1 MKHYSWLR
9 TKQTSFLFKFIRCI
23 VYWGFKIFY
32 RHKIYGLGHFY
43 QGPALI
49 AANHTSFLDP
59 PIVSVSSPQEVHFL
73 ARKTLF
79 KNPLFGLLIRKLNS
93 HPVSGQAE
101 DVAVFKTIV
110 ALLKE
115 RKKVIIFPEGKRS
128 FNGEI
133 GEIKPGIALL
143 LARTEAAVI
152 PAYIHGA
159 YEIWSR
165 KRALPKL
172 FGKTAIVF
180 GSPIFYDNSKGKD
193 RKVAQKEV
201 TENLQNALH
210 ALKAWYDAG
219 AKGAPP

>member
-9 TKQTSFLFKFIRCI
+9 TKNTSILFKWIRF
-23 VYWGFKIFY
+23 VVFWLFKVFY
-32 RHKIYGLGHFY
+32 RNEIYGLGHFY
-43 QGPALI
+43 PGPALI

-59 PIVSVSSPQEVHFL
+59 PIVSISAPQEVHFL

-79 KNPLFGLLIRKLNS
+79 NNPLFGLLIRKLNS

-110 ALLKE
+110 GLLKE
-115 RKKVIIFPEGKRS
+115 KKKVIIFPEGKRS
-128 FNGEI
+128 FNGQI

-152 PAYIHGA
+152 PTYIHGTF
-159 YEIWSR
+159 EIWSR

-172 FGKTAIVF
+172 FGKTAVVF
-180 GSPIFYDNSKGKD
+180 GSPIFYNHNTKD
-193 RKVAQKEV
+193 RKESQREV
-201 TENLQNALH
+201 TEKLHQALFD
-210 ALKAWYDAG
+210 LKAWYESG
-219 AKGAPP
+219 AKGTPP

>member
-1 MKHYSWLR
+1 MKHYSWLK
-9 TKQTSFLFKFIRCI
+9 TKQTSFLFKFVRF
-23 VYWGFKIFY
+23 VVFWAFKVFY
-32 RHKIYGLGHFY
+32 KNKIYGLSHFY

-59 PIVSVSSPQEVHFL
+59 PIVSISAPQEVHFL

-79 KNPLFGLLIRKLNS
+79 KNPLFGALIRNLNS

-110 ALLKE
+110 SLLKE

-128 FNGEI
+128 LNGRI

-152 PAYIHGA
+152 PAYIHGT
-159 YEIWSR
+159 YDIWNR
-165 KRALPKL
+165 KRSFPK
-172 FGKTAIVF
+172 FWGKTAVVF
-180 GSPIFYDNSKGKD
+180 GSPIFYKLLPGKD
-193 RKVAQKEV
+193 KKEAQKEC
-201 TENLQNALH
+201 
-210 ALKAWYDAG
+210 
-219 AKGAPP
+219 